1 MSISSVIKQI
11 GRGAKGASDLSRD
24 EAKVVF
30 QKILNQEVLP
40 IELGAFCIAMR
51 IKGETT
57 QELAGFMEAIKT
69 DLYYLPTTRRTI
81 VLPSYNGS
89 RKHMNLTPLLAY
101 VLHQLGFFV
110 IVQGVE
116 EFAGRLTTHEV
127 FQAMGWPILQ
137 DRQAWPDY
145 EHSQLPIFVPLKI
158 IHPGLHQLLEIRHQ
172 LGLRNSGHILAKLL
186 NPCNSDAWQIVNY
199 THPEYPKIL
208 EDLFQIQGANVALMR
223 GSEGEPTS
231 SLLRLPEMHFFQE
244 GLPTFTSQEYRLESE
259 SDPSLHLIDLQSH
272 CQYLHEVVSKKRKP
286 FMGIQLQAHL
296 LHQHCIG

>member
-1 MSISSVIKQI
+1 MSISSVIKQV

-24 EAKVVF
+24 EAKAVF
-30 QKILNQEVLP
+30 QKILDQEVLP

-57 QELAGFMEAIKT
+57 QELAGFMDAIKT
-69 DLYYLPTTRRTI
+69 DLYHLPTPRRTI

-110 IVQGVE
+110 VVQGVD
-116 EFAGRLTTHEV
+116 EFAGRLTTHEI
-127 FQAMGWPILQ
+127 FQAMSWPILQ
-137 DRQAWPDY
+137 NRQAWPDY
-145 EHSQLPIFVPLKI
+145 EQSQLPIFVPLKI
-158 IHPGLHQLLEIRHQ
+158 LHPGLHELLEIRHQ

-186 NPCNSDAWQIVNY
+186 NPSNQEAWQIVNY

-208 EDLFQIQGANVALMR
+208 EDLFQIQGSNVALMR

-231 SLLRLPEMHFFQE
+231 SLSRLPAMHFFQE

-259 SDPSLHLIDLQSH
+259 SDPFLELIDLQSH
-272 CQYLHEVVSKKRKP
+272 CQYLHEVVSEKRKP
-286 FMGIQLQAHL
+286 FMGIQLQAQL
-296 LHQHCIG
+296 LHQYCIG

>member
-11 GRGAKGASDLSRD
+11 GRGAKGSSDLSRE

-30 QKILNQEVLP
+30 QKILDQEVLP

-57 QELAGFMEAIKT
+57 QELAGFMDAIKT
-69 DLYYLPTTRRTI
+69 DLYYLPTPNRTI

-101 VLHQLGFFV
+101 MLHQLGFFV

-116 EFAGRLTTHEV
+116 EFVGRLTTHEV
-127 FQAMGWPILQ
+127 FQAMDWPILQ

-145 EHSQLPIFVPLKI
+145 EKSQLPIFVPLKI

-186 NPCNSDAWQIVNY
+186 NPCFEDAWQIVNY
-199 THPEYPKIL
+199 THPEYPRIL
-208 EDLFQIQGANVALMR
+208 EDFFQLQRANVALMR

-231 SLLRLPEMHFFQE
+231 SLLRLPEMNFFK
-244 GLPTFTSQEYRLESE
+244 GGHLTYTSQEYRLESE
-259 SDPSLHLIDLQSH
+259 SDPSLELIDLHTH
-272 CQYLHEVVSKKRKP
+272 CQYLHEVISKKREP
-286 FMGIQLQAHL
+286 FMGIQLQAYL
-296 LHQHCIG
+296 LHQHCTD

>member
-11 GRGAKGASDLSRD
+11 GRGAKGSSDLSRD
-24 EAKVVF
+24 EAKAVF
-30 QKILNQEVLP
+30 QKILDQEVLP

-57 QELAGFMEAIKT
+57 QELVGFMDAIKQ
-69 DLYYLPTTRRTI
+69 DLYYLPTPNRTI

-101 VLHQLGFFV
+101 MLHQLGFFV
-110 IVQGVE
+110 IVQGV
-116 EFAGRLTTHEV
+116 
-127 FQAMGWPILQ
+127 QAMDWPILQ

-145 EHSQLPIFVPLKI
+145 EQSQLPIFVPLKI
-158 IHPGLHQLLEIRHQ
+158 IHPGLHQLLEVRHQ

-186 NPCNSDAWQIVNY
+186 NPCFEDAWQIVNY

-208 EDLFQIQGANVALMR
+208 EDLFQLQRANVALMR

-231 SLLRLPEMHFFQE
+231 SLLRLPEMHFFKD
-244 GLPTFTSQEYRLESE
+244 GLSTYTSQEYRLESE
-259 SDPSLHLIDLQSH
+259 SDPSLELIDLQTH
-272 CQYLHEVVSKKRKP
+272 CKYLHEVISKKREP
-286 FMGIQLQAHL
+286 FRGIQLQAHL
-296 LHQHCIG
+296 LHQHCIE

>member
-11 GRGAKGASDLSRD
+11 GRGAKGSSDLSRD
-24 EAKVVF
+24 EAKAVF
-30 QKILNQEVLP
+30 QKILDQEVLP

-57 QELAGFMEAIKT
+57 QELVGFMDAIKQ
-69 DLYYLPTTRRTI
+69 DLYYLPTPNRTI

-101 VLHQLGFFV
+101 MLHQLGFFV

-116 EFAGRLTTHEV
+116 EFAGRLSTHEV
-127 FQAMGWPILQ
+127 FQAMDWPILQ

-145 EHSQLPIFVPLKI
+145 EQSQLPIFVPLKI
-158 IHPGLHQLLEIRHQ
+158 IHPGLHQLLEVRHQ

-186 NPCNSDAWQIVNY
+186 NPCFEDAWQIVNY

-208 EDLFQIQGANVALMR
+208 EDLFQLQRANVALMR

-231 SLLRLPEMHFFQE
+231 SLLRLPEMHFFKD
-244 GLPTFTSQEYRLESE
+244 GLSTYTSQEYRLESE
-259 SDPSLHLIDLQSH
+259 SDPSLELIDLQTH
-272 CQYLHEVVSKKRKP
+272 CKYLHEVISKKREP
-286 FMGIQLQAHL
+286 FRGIQLQAHL
-296 LHQHCIG
+296 LHQHCIE

>member
-1 MSISSVIKQI
+1 MSISSGSKQV

-24 EAKVVF
+24 EAKAVF
-30 QKILNQEVLP
+30 QKILDQEVLP

-57 QELAGFMEAIKT
+57 QELAGFMDAIKT
-69 DLYYLPTTRRTI
+69 DLYHLPTPRRTI

-110 IVQGVE
+110 VVQGVE
-116 EFAGRLTTHEV
+116 EFAGRLTTYEI

-145 EHSQLPIFVPLKI
+145 AKSQLPIFVPLQVL
-158 IHPGLHQLLEIRHQ
+158 HPGLHDLLEIRHQ
-172 LGLRNSGHILAKLL
+172 LGLRNSGHVLAKLL
-186 NPCNSDAWQIVNY
+186 NPCSKDAWQIVNY

-208 EDLFQIQGANVALMR
+208 EDLFLLQPINVALMR

-231 SLLRLPEMHFFQE
+231 SLLRLPEIHFFKE
-244 GLPTFTSQEYRLESE
+244 GNPTLTSQEYRLENQS
-259 SDPSLHLIDLQSH
+259 SPSLELIDLQSH
-272 CQYLHEVVSKKRKP
+272 CQYLHEVISKKREP
-286 FMGIQLQAHL
+286 FMGIQLQAYL
-296 LHQHCIG
+296 LHQHCIE

>member
-11 GRGAKGASDLSRD
+11 GRGAKGSSDLSRE

-30 QKILNQEVLP
+30 QKILDQDVLP

-57 QELAGFMEAIKT
+57 QELAGFMDAIKT
-69 DLYYLPTTRRTI
+69 DLYHLPTPNRTI

-101 VLHQLGFFV
+101 MLHQLGFFV

-116 EFAGRLTTHEV
+116 EFVGRLTTHEV
-127 FQAMGWPILQ
+127 FQAMDWPILQ

-145 EHSQLPIFVPLKI
+145 EKSQLPIFVPLKI

-186 NPCNSDAWQIVNY
+186 NPCFADAWQIVNY
-199 THPEYPKIL
+199 THPEYPRIL
-208 EDLFQIQGANVALMR
+208 EDLFQLQRANVALMR

-231 SLLRLPEMHFFQE
+231 SLLRLPEMNFFKD
-244 GLPTFTSQEYRLESE
+244 GYLTYTSQEYRLESE
-259 SDPSLHLIDLQSH
+259 SDPSLELIDLHTH
-272 CQYLHEVVSKKRKP
+272 CQYLHEVISKKREP
-286 FMGIQLQAHL
+286 FMGIQLQAYQ
-296 LHQHCIG
+296 LHQHCTD